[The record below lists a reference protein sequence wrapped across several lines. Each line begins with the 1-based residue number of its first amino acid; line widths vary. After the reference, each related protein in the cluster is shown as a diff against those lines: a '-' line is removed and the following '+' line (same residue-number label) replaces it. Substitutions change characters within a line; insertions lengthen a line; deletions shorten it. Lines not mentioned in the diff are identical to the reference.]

1 MARKKP
7 TLEERAAS
15 IAALTTQQTELQE
28 DIAGVQGGLLNMADV
43 GQASYFNATK
53 ETALTKKDQL
63 NFADVYNPLYEKMKD
78 VRFTVGQDITTANN
92 DAAFYVFNPETEAK
106 RQTDEQMGAITKQNE
121 EFDLQQQRITEFLKQ
136 EGEAQKTGIL
146 EQYLKSVTD
155 KAQTGYSKSTDAGF
169 DMAAYRATRNKDKSY
184 SYDANRNK
192 IYSYKLPEEVAA
204 AKLQTLRDVE
214 TLRFRS
220 DPTLQNTQTEIY
232 ETALEKQL
240 ADLNRSISRQTK
252 QQTDAINKAT
262 KKAAR
267 AVKQAADAAA
277 KAARKAN
284 KNK

>member
-1 MARKKP
+1 MARPKK
-7 TLEERAAS
+7 T
-15 IAALTTQQTELQE
+15 IAEATTAIANYNTQLTELNT

-106 RQTDEQMGAITKQNE
+106 RRTDEQMGAITKHNE

-136 EGEAQKTGIL
+136 EGEAQKAGVL
-146 EQYLKSVTD
+146 EQYLTSATKNANTN
-155 KAQTGYSKSTDAGF
+155 YIKSTDAGF
-169 DMAAYRATRNKDKSY
+169 DMAAYKAARNKDKSY

-204 AKLQTLRDVE
+204 ARLQTLRDVE

-220 DPTLQNTQTEIY
+220 DPTIQAAETTKYAATLEEQRKELNKKITQAANYIKK
-232 ETALEKQL
+232 L
-240 ADLNRSISRQTK
+240 
-252 QQTDAINKAT
+252 T
-262 KKAAR
+262 KKEAA
-267 AVKQAADAAA
+267 AAA
-277 KAARKAN
+277 KAAKKAN
-284 KNK
+284 RNK

>member
-1 MARKKP
+1 MARKKKP
-7 TLEERAAS
+7 TMEERTAS
-15 IAALTTQQTELQE
+15 IAALTTKQTDLKE
-28 DIAGVQGGLLNMADV
+28 DIAGIQGGLLNMADV
-43 GQASYFNATK
+43 GQASYYSATK

-63 NFADVYNPLYEKMKD
+63 NFSDVYNPLYEKMKD
-78 VRFTVGQDITTANN
+78 VRFTVGDDISTANN

-136 EGEAQKTGIL
+136 EGEAQKVGVL
-146 EQYLKSVTD
+146 EQYLSSVT
-155 KAQTGYSKSTDAGF
+155 KNAQTGYSRSTDAGF
-169 DMAAYRATRNKDKSY
+169 DMDAYKAARNKDKSF

-220 DPTLQNTQTEIY
+220 DPTLQNTQIEKY
-232 ETALEKQL
+232 ETVLEKQL
-240 ADLNRSISRQTK
+240 ADLNKSIAKQTK
-252 QQTDAINKAT
+252 QQTKAANKQAKQEARAA
-262 KKAAR
+262 KKAS
-267 AVKQAADAAA
+267 
-277 KAARKAN
+277 

>member
-1 MARKKP
+1 MASKKKP
-7 TLEERAAS
+7 TIEERAAS
-15 IAALTTQQTELQE
+15 IAALTTQQTELKE

-43 GQASYFNATK
+43 GQASYFSATK

-63 NFADVYNPLYEKMKD
+63 NFSDVYNPLYEKMKD
-78 VRFTVGQDITTANN
+78 VRFSIGQDITTANN

-136 EGEAQKTGIL
+136 SGEAQKVGVL

-155 KAQTGYSKSTDAGF
+155 KAQTGYIKSTEAGF
-169 DMAAYRATRNKDKSY
+169 DMDAYKAAWNKDKSF
-184 SYDANRNK
+184 SYDANRNR

-232 ETALEKQL
+232 QTALEKQL
-240 ADLNRSISRQTK
+240 AELNKSIATQTKRQTK
-252 QQTDAINKAT
+252 AIKRAT
-262 KKAAR
+262 N
-267 AVKQAADAAA
+267 QAA
-277 KAARKAN
+277 KAAKKAN
-284 KNK
+284 RNK

>member
-1 MARKKP
+1 MAKKKP
-7 TLEERAAS
+7 TIEERTAT
-15 IAALTTQQTELQE
+15 IAALTAQQTELKE

-43 GQASYFNATK
+43 GQESYFSATK

-78 VRFTVGQDITTANN
+78 VRFSIGQDITTANN

-136 EGEAQKTGIL
+136 SGEAQKVGVL
-146 EQYLKSVTD
+146 EQYLSSVT
-155 KAQTGYSKSTDAGF
+155 KNAQTGYSKSTDAGF
-169 DMAAYRATRNKDKSY
+169 DMAAYRA
-184 SYDANRNK
+184 AGNRNRSSSIVNGNR
-192 IYSYKLPEEVAA
+192 IYSYKLPEEIAA

-232 ETALEKQL
+232 QTALEKQL
-240 ADLNRSISRQTK
+240 ADLNKSIK
-252 QQTDAINKAT
+252 QQTNKLGRQT
-262 KKAAR
+262 RR
-267 AVKQAADAAA
+267 AN
-277 KAARKAN
+277 RRAN
-284 KNK
+284 RNT

>member
-1 MARKKP
+1 MARKKKP
-7 TLEERAAS
+7 TMEERTAS
-15 IAALTTQQTELQE
+15 IAALTAQQTELKE

-43 GQASYFNATK
+43 GQASYFSATK

-78 VRFTVGQDITTANN
+78 VRFTVGEDITTANN

-136 EGEAQKTGIL
+136 EGEAQKVGVL

-169 DMAAYRATRNKDKSY
+169 DMKAYNAAKGKDKSMGF
-184 SYDANRNK
+184 DANRNR

-204 AKLQTLRDVE
+204 AKLQTVRDVE

-220 DPTLQNTQTEIY
+220 DPTLQNTQTEKY
-232 ETALEKQL
+232 ETVLEKQL
-240 ADLNRSISRQTK
+240 AQLNKSIAKQTK
-252 QQTDAINKAT
+252 QQTKAANKLTNQAA
-262 KKAAR
+262 KAAR
-267 AVKQAADAAA
+267 KAANAAA

-284 KNK
+284 